1 MFKSAKEIAYIG
13 VTVALLIGG
22 QMAFSAISG
31 VEIVT
36 AIFAVFCLV
45 FGAIRGIVV
54 ATAFSLVRCFVFG
67 FLPQVIL
74 LYLIYYN
81 LFAVVIGLLGL
92 VIKNKSQL
100 LQIIVLTLVAVV
112 LTGCFTV
119 IDNFLNIWLFK
130 LPSAAIK
137 IYIAQSIPVL
147 IRQMI
152 CASITV
158 PLFYY
163 PLSKT
168 FTLAKQTL
176 IK

>member
-1 MFKSAKEIAYIG
+1 MFKSAKELAYIG

-45 FGAIRGIVV
+45 FGAVRGIVV

-119 IDNFLNIWLFK
+119 IDNFLNIWL
-130 LPSAAIK
+130 
-137 IYIAQSIPVL
+137 YI
-147 IRQMI
+147 
-152 CASITV
+152 
-158 PLFYY
+158 
-163 PLSKT
+163 LS
-168 FTLAKQTL
+168 LM
-176 IK
+176 